1 MKRPQLN
8 LLDRAIGYFSP
19 AAALRRGV
27 QRAMLASA
35 GGYIGA
41 KRDRA
46 ATVSWNPGGGS
57 PDSDVIADLPA
68 LRERSRD
75 AERNL
80 PVAAG
85 VINTTTTHAVG
96 TGLSLNP
103 RINAKFLQLTPEA
116 AEAWQTE
123 TRTRFL
129 AWFGSKDCD
138 ITRNQNGYEL
148 QDLALR
154 TTLASGD
161 AFVIT
166 PQIERNGRRQL
177 VLQLIEADRVSNPGG
192 GRDTDT
198 LTEGIECSP
207 DTGETVAV
215 HVSNRHPGDLR
226 SGAGRAWQRIETRG
240 AQTGRRNVLHL
251 FKVLRPGLRRGVPML
266 APVMEPLKQLQ
277 NFTKA
282 ELDAAVNSAIFA
294 VFATMDPKAFDET
307 FSEDDISSIVK
318 KAEKWSGEIESGKI
332 MNLLPGE
339 TVTSPAPGRPNPEFD
354 PFFQACVRQIGMAIG
369 LPYEV
374 LIMHYQSSYSAAR
387 AALLMAWR
395 FFMSWR
401 EWLATNLC
409 QPVYELWL
417 ADEVSSGRIA
427 APGFFADPVV
437 RAAWC
442 GAQWVGD
449 GPGSIDPQKEV
460 AAAEKRVALG
470 ISTLQAESQLHDG
483 VDWEQKHP
491 QTVREHEARKAAGLA
506 MPGAS
511 APAPAAPVA
520 ADADPEDDIEDDSQQ
535 PMPPAR
541 RRR

>member
-1 MKRPQLN
+1 
-8 LLDRAIGYFSP
+8 
-19 AAALRRGV
+19 
-27 QRAMLASA
+27 
-35 GGYIGA
+35 
-41 KRDRA
+41 
-46 ATVSWNPGGGS
+46 
-57 PDSDVIADLPA
+57 
-68 LRERSRD
+68 
-75 AERNL
+75 
-80 PVAAG
+80 VAAG
-85 VINTTTTHAVG
+85 VINTTTAHAVG

-116 AEAWQTE
+116 AQAWQAE
-123 TRTRFL
+123 TRVRFQ

-138 ITRNQNGYEL
+138 LTRNQNGYEL

-161 AFVIT
+161 AFVVT
-166 PQIERNGRRQL
+166 PIIQREGRRQL
-177 VLQLIEADRVSNPGG
+177 VLQIIEADRVCNPDGIS
-192 GRDTDT
+192 DTDT
-198 LTEGIECSP
+198 LTEGVEVSA
-207 DTGETVAV
+207 DTGETIAV
-215 HVSNRHPGDLR
+215 HICNRHPGDMR
-226 SGAGRAWQRIETRG
+226 RGAGRKWERRETRG
-240 AQTGRRNVLHL
+240 ANTGRRNVLHL
-251 FKVLRPGLRRGVPML
+251 YKVLRPGLRRGVPML

-307 FSEDDISSIVK
+307 FSEEDITSIVK
-318 KAEKWSGEIESGKI
+318 RAEKWSGEIESGKI

-339 TVTSPAPGRPNPEFD
+339 TVSSPPPGRPNPEFD

-395 FFMSWR
+395 FFMGWR
-401 EWLATNLC
+401 DWLATNLC

-417 ADEVSSGRIA
+417 ADEVAAGRIA

-460 AAAEKRVALG
+460 GAAKERVALG
-470 ISTLQAESQLHDG
+470 ISTLAAESQLHDG
-483 VDWEQKHP
+483 VDWEQKHE
-491 QTVREHEARKAAGLA
+491 QSVREHEARKAAGLSS
-506 MPGAS
+506 PGAS
-511 APAPAAPVA
+511 AAPAPVQLSDLEP
-520 ADADPEDDIEDDSQQ
+520 DADDDPQEDEQR
-535 PMPPAR
+535 PAPPAR
-541 RRR
+541 RRG